1 VLNPI
6 IIEPIGDCLDHPFMV
21 ILRVVYSWVY
31 HPQVSSIVSHH
42 FMGLSPALM
51 VISMMSDQLPSLFS
65 PYKACRNR
73 GGHAQKAPAQGS
85 ESCAVWGC
93 IAGLFQ
99 WVLTLFYGFTLWQ
112 WKTPANGGWY
122 GKFMYKLCISIATID
137 YRMLYLHLFFGVIR
151 FYWVSTLSKRQFWW
165 GSDWIQWEIMK
176 YN

>member
-1 VLNPI
+1 MSQ
-6 IIEPIGDCLDHPFMV
+6 EPTRFYCDQRSCAKPNHHRTNWGLLDHPFMV

-112 WKTPANGGWY
+112 WKTPANGG
-122 GKFMYKLCISIATID
+122 
-137 YRMLYLHLFFGVIR
+137 
-151 FYWVSTLSKRQFWW
+151 
-165 GSDWIQWEIMK
+165 
-176 YN
+176 